1 MARLSI
7 QQRTAA
13 AGFTLVELMVSM
25 TGGLFLTITL
35 FLLARNASALYEHE
49 SRAGNA
55 TIASVTGFERLS
67 NDISRAGHM
76 STPNIATD
84 PRVCN
89 RPDGTW
95 PLGVQWLR
103 AVAINT
109 AATATGSEL
118 VAAGI
123 TPHSITI
130 SGALDVTEELYT
142 NTIEPAAGGFTI
154 SLNLQTPSAL
164 RLGLNPALGIANQG
178 ALDAI
183 FMTDNGAAGRIV
195 RLRKDGSEQYG
206 VVTSVVASAD
216 MARVNLAANPG
227 LVFRAAGSVHCGI
240 DGVGSSFSL
249 SVINIVRYSVTRM
262 NTVAAYASL
271 FAASNTP
278 YDATRAEL
286 QRVEVNALTGNEIA
300 STREL
305 ISEYAVNLRLSPW
318 ATVSALNPALA
329 ADSLPESFG
338 ANAGSPE
345 RLRGLRVRL
354 SVRSRA
360 PDLLGAIDGN
370 NCADA
375 LYCLRSGND
384 FYRVRSVQ
392 SDIPLR
398 NLENANW

>member
-1 MARLSI
+1 MARLSM
-7 QQRTAA
+7 QQRAA
-13 AGFTLVELMVSM
+13 RAGFTLVELMVSM

-89 RPDGTW
+89 RPDSTW
-95 PLGVQWLR
+95 PLGIQWLR
-103 AVAINT
+103 AAAIDTN
-109 AATATGSEL
+109 ATATDSEL

-142 NTIEPAAGGFTI
+142 NTIQPAAGGFTI

-164 RLGLNPALGIANQG
+164 RLGLNPALGVANQA
-178 ALDAI
+178 ALSAI
-183 FMTDNGAAGRIV
+183 FMTDNGTAGRIV

-206 VVTSVVASAD
+206 VVSAVQATAT
-216 MARVNLAANPG
+216 MATVNLAANPG
-227 LVFRAAGSVHCGI
+227 LVFRAVGAVRCGI
-240 DGVGSSFSL
+240 DGVGSGFSL

-262 NTVAAYASL
+262 NTVPAYASL
-271 FAASNTP
+271 FAASSSA
-278 YDATRAEL
+278 YDVARAEL
-286 QRVEVNALTGNEIA
+286 QRVELNANGTEIA
-300 STREL
+300 ATREL
-305 ISEYAVNLRLSPW
+305 ITEYAVNLRFSPW
-318 ATVSALNPALA
+318 ATTSATNPELA
-329 ADSLPESFG
+329 TDSLPESFS
-338 ANAGSPE
+338 ATTGSPE
-345 RLRGLRVRL
+345 RLRGMRVRL

-360 PDLLGAIDGN
+360 PDLLGAIDGAG
-370 NCADA
+370 CADA
-375 LYCLRSGND
+375 FYCLRSGND
-384 FYRVRSVQ
+384 FYRVRTVQ

-398 NLENANW
+398 NLESANW